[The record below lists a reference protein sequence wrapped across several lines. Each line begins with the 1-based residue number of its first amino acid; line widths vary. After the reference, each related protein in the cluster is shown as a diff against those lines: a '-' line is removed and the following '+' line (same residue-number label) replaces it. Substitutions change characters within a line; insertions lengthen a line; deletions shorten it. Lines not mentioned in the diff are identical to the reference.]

1 MNREEIIYQISIAVS
16 DVLDLENLEL
26 TENSTAE
33 SVEGWDS
40 LAHINIIIA
49 IEQDFGIKFT
59 LEEIGEFENIKKIVD
74 SIEQKI

>member
-1 MNREEIIYQISIAVS
+1 MNREKIIYQITIAVS

-26 TENSTAE
+26 TEDSTAE

-49 IEQDFGIKFT
+49 IEQDFEIKFT

>member
-1 MNREEIIYQISIAVS
+1 MNREKIIYQIAIAVS

-26 TENSTAE
+26 TEDSTAE

-49 IEQDFGIKFT
+49 IEQDFEIKFT